1 MCGVYNPRGPGVK
14 LYASRDISEPHL
26 REEVR
31 ASMSTQGFGVLSV
44 SARADFSAR
53 FGNYEIVQA
62 PTFGEAVA
70 ILMQRWA
77 EQGLPEGEST

>member
-31 ASMSTQGFGVLSV
+31 ASVSTRASGVPNV
-44 SARADFSAR
+44 SLRADFSVR
-53 FGNYEIVQA
+53 FKSYEVVEA
-62 PTFGEAVA
+62 PTFGEAVG

-77 EQGLPEGEST
+77 EQGLPEGEGT